1 MILNA
6 LFISENKVVEQFDT
20 EKHTKD
26 EEKAFRNKYLAK
38 DGFCI
43 SSTQNLDD

>member
-6 LFISENKVVEQFDT
+6 LYICKNQIVEQFDT
-20 EKHTKD
+20 EKHNK
-26 EEKAFRNKYLAK
+26 EEEIDFRNKYPAK

-43 SSTQNLDD
+43 SSTQIFNN